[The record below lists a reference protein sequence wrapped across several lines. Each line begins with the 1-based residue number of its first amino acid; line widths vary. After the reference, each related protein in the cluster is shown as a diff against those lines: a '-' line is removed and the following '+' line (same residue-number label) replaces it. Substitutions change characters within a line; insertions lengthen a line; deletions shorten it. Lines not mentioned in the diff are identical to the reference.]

1 MSLLRSAARTAV
13 ITSTATRVHQR
24 ASRRQSGQWAEQHQQ
39 PVAPA
44 APEPPPA
51 APPTAPAAP
60 PPAAVSP
67 PAPAQDAATMIA
79 LLTQLGELKAAGV
92 LTDAEFEVQ
101 KARVLH
107 GG

>member
-1 MSLLRSAARTAV
+1 MSLLRTAARTAV

-51 APPTAPAAP
+51 AAPAAP
-60 PPAAVSP
+60 T
-67 PAPAQDAATMIA
+67 PAPAQDTATMIA
-79 LLTQLGELKAAGV
+79 QLTQLGELKAAGV